1 MRVAILGGGP
11 AGLYAA
17 YLLKRQ
23 RPETEVTL
31 YEQNPADVTFGFG
44 VVFSDRALEFLDAD
58 DPETH
63 EAIVRDLEIWK
74 DIELRHRDEVIRI
87 DGVGFTAVGRLRL
100 LQILQE
106 RARSVGI
113 EPIYG
118 RVVASLDE
126 LDGADL
132 VVGADGVNS
141 LVRRAHAEA
150 FGATVSFLTNR
161 FAWFGA
167 RRPFDTLTQT
177 FRETPLGHFNAHHY
191 RFTPEMSTFIV
202 EVDEA
207 TFRRAGFDGMD
218 EEASRALCEDIF
230 AEELQGNGLVCN
242 KSIWRQF
249 PIVHNERWSVG
260 NRVLVGDALHTAH
273 FSIGSGTRLALEDVI
288 ALVKAV
294 GEHPGSVPDALAAY
308 EATRRPIL
316 EKLTKAANASADW
329 YEHFAEHMR
338 LDPWEF
344 AMSYIGRSGR
354 IDPDRLR
361 RMSPRFMQAYEQHRQ
376 HARR

>member
-23 RPETEVTL
+23 RPETEVAL

-44 VVFSDRALEFLDAD
+44 VVFSDRALEFLAAD

-63 EAIVRDLEIWK
+63 DAIMRDLETWN
-74 DIELRHRDEVIRI
+74 DIELRHRGEVIRI

-106 RARSVGI
+106 RARSVGV
-113 EPIYG
+113 EPVFG
-118 RVVASLDE
+118 RVVAGLDE

-141 LVRRAHAEA
+141 LVRRTHAEA
-150 FGATVSFLTNR
+150 FGATVSYLTNR

-202 EVDEA
+202 EVDEG

-218 EEASRALCEDIF
+218 EDASRELCEAVF
-230 AEELQGNGLVCN
+230 AEELQGKGLVCN

-288 ALVKAV
+288 ALVRAL
-294 GEHPGSVPDALAAY
+294 GEHPGSVPEALAAY

-316 EKLTKAANASADW
+316 EKLTKAAKASADW
-329 YEHFAEHMR
+329 YERFAEHMQ
-338 LDPWEF
+338 LDPWGF

-361 RMSPRFMQAYEQHRQ
+361 RMSPRFMQAYEE
-376 HARR
+376 HARQIGR